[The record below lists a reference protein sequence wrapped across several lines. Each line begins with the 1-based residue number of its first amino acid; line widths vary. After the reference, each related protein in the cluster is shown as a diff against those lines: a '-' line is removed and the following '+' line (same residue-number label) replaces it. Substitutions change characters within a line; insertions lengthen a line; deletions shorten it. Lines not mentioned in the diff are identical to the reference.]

1 MDNFQTTC
9 TRCSNNFWTLFYV
22 CIFSAYFDNCTVS
35 GWKFGTEDL
44 GNPHTIPINVI
55 SINECY
61 TVWNQYAEVG
71 RKICTRNDFD
81 QECPVSQ
88 FCFWFSNVKK
98 LLLGGFLDHIGLQ
111 RLPIKQSFN
120 WNRLIWS
127 TPMRSRNHA
136 RSIHQYSYVSH
147 MGPKRNLRHEIKGCV
162 NPKKLFRLTKN
173 YKIRRIID

>member
-9 TRCSNNFWTLFYV
+9 TRCSNNFWTLFFV

-81 QECPVSQ
+81 QECPED
-88 FCFWFSNVKK
+88 FSTILVCKDYQLNKVLTGIASFGP
-98 LLLGGFLDHIGLQ
+98 LLCGAGTMPAVFTNTAMYLTWI
-111 RLPIKQSFN
+111 IK
-120 WNRLIWS
+120 
-127 TPMRSRNHA
+127 
-136 RSIHQYSYVSH
+136 
-147 MGPKRNLRHEIKGCV
+147 EIYDMK
-162 NPKKLFRLTKN
+162 
-173 YKIRRIID
+173 